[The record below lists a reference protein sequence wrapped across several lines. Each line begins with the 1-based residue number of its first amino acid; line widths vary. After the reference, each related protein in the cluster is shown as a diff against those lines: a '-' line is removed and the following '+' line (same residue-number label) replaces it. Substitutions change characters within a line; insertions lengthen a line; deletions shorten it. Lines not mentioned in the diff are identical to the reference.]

1 MQKKMAVTLFVVLS
15 ICVSLMAIPA
25 DIFAAEGK
33 RPGWKGGEY
42 LPGYFII
49 TDNLPHVFLLVM
61 TPREPA
67 GMNLSKDQTQR
78 LNVLKRYYV
87 GIIMRTIKTIKVMEA
102 EVTYRVYVN
111 LESPDKV
118 KELVDEIERRRR
130 ELTDLHIECIIETRK
145 VFTEK
150 QWAMILEAFSIT
162 KASKKKA
169 AQAGKKE

>member
-67 GMNLSKDQTQR
+67 GMNLSEDQKQR
-78 LNVLKRYYV
+78 LISLRTYYV
-87 GIIMRTIKTIKVMEA
+87 GKIMRTIKTIKAMEMEA
-102 EVTYRVYVN
+102 RYRIYVN
-111 LESPDKV
+111 LETPDKV

-130 ELTDLHIECIIETRK
+130 QLTDLNIDCIIETRNA
-145 VFTEK
+145 FTEK
-150 QWAMILEAFSIT
+150 QCAMIIEAFSIT

>member
-33 RPGWKGGEY
+33 RPGWKGGIY
-42 LPGYFII
+42 IPGYFII

-67 GMNLSKDQTQR
+67 GMNLSEDQKQCLISLRT
-78 LNVLKRYYV
+78 YYV
-87 GIIMRTIKTIKVMEA
+87 GKIMRTIKTIKAMEK
-102 EVTYRVYVN
+102 EVAFRVYVS
-111 LESPDKV
+111 LEDADKL
-118 KELVDEIERRRR
+118 KGLVDEIERRRR
-130 ELTDLHIECIIETRK
+130 ELTDLHIECIIETHK
-145 VFTEK
+145 VFTKE
-150 QWAMILEAFSIT
+150 QWAMMLEAFSIT

-169 AQAGKKE
+169 TKK